1 MRPLKR
7 PASSCTLVSL
17 YTGAGGL
24 DLGLEAAGF
33 EASLCV
39 ETDSDCRATLAANRP
54 GWPLSVPNDV
64 HQLTPQA
71 ALAQARLEPREL
83 ALLAGGPPCQ
93 PFSKSGYWLNGDS
106 GRLQDPRAATLTRY
120 LDFSEELLPRVLL
133 LENVEGLVYRGKDE
147 GLRLVQDRL
156 DHINRRHGVA
166 YNAEVVALNCAQY
179 GVPQN
184 RARVFILAS
193 RNGCSFSFPD
203 PTHYPPGELPS
214 KDFQELR
221 TAWDAIGDLDTETW
235 PHELNPKGKWADL
248 LPSIP
253 EGKNYLWH
261 TPRGGGEPLFGWR
274 TRYWSFLL
282 KLGKRRPAWTIQAAP
297 GPATGPF
304 HWRSRHLSA
313 AELGRLQTFPDDYVL
328 AGDYRSQHRQF
339 GNAVPPAIG
348 EILGWEIRRQFL
360 GERVPSRSSFLP
372 PRRQNCP
379 PPIGTWPVPKK
390 YLNLRGNH
398 PAHPGPGKGPG
409 GQQRK
414 PSH

>member
-1 MRPLKR
+1 MGALKR
-7 PASSCTLVSL
+7 PASSCALVSL

-33 EASLCV
+33 EVRLCV

-54 GWPLSVPNDV
+54 HWPLSVPNDV
-64 HQLTPQA
+64 HELTPQA
-71 ALAQARLEPREL
+71 ALAQARLQPREL

-106 GRLQDPRAATLTRY
+106 ARLRDPRAATLERY
-120 LDFSEELLPRVLL
+120 LDFAEQLLPRALL

-156 DHINRRHGVA
+156 DDINGRHGVQ
-166 YNAEVVALNCAQY
+166 YHAEVVSLNCAHY
-179 GVPQN
+179 GVPQA
-184 RARVFILAS
+184 RGRVFIVAS
-193 RNGCSFSFPD
+193 RNGTVFSPPD

-214 KDFQELR
+214 SDSKEFR
-221 TAWDAIGDLDTETW
+221 TAWDAIGDLDADYW
-235 PHELNPKGKWADL
+235 PNDLSPKGKWADL
-248 LPSIP
+248 LPSVP

-282 KLGKRRPAWTIQAAP
+282 KLSKSRPAWTIQAVP

-304 HWRSRHLSA
+304 HWRSRQLSA
-313 AELGRLQTFPDDYVL
+313 AELGRLQTFPDDYLL

-348 EILGWEIRRQFL
+348 EILGQELRRQFFD
-360 GERVPSRSSFLP
+360 ERPPRRSSFVT
-372 PRRQNCP
+372 PRRDNCP
-379 PPIGTWPVPKK
+379 PPVATRGVPNK
-390 YLNLRGNH
+390 YLNLRGDH
-398 PAHPGPGKGPG
+398 SAHPGPGKGPSS
-409 GQQRK
+409 QQRDR
-414 PSH
+414 P